1 MAEEPPL
8 ERLKS
13 GFDLIRE
20 RANYAL
26 RVIAEFEEVKSL
38 RWRCLVC
45 GHVKGFTR
53 RVPVEAAYPCPKCR
67 GSDLLKTE
75 VAPASIRPAY
85 AGGRRNLERTSRRDV
100 FT

>member
-13 GFDLIRE
+13 TFDLIRE
-20 RANYAL
+20 RATYAL
-26 RVIAEFEEVKSL
+26 KVIADFEEVRSL

-53 RVPVEAAYPCPKCR
+53 RVPVEVAHPCPKCR
-67 GSDLLKTE
+67 RCDFIK
-75 VAPASIRPAY
+75 
-85 AGGRRNLERTSRRDV
+85 D
-100 FT
+100 